1 MLMMNPK
8 RHKRMSAG
16 AMVAVLAGVGTAL
29 IAERA
34 EQSQSPAARTVA
46 DTLGNAAATAGGTG
60 KFYVALVVGLFAL
73 VFGVTAFIR
82 SQNTRS

>member
-16 AMVAVLAGVGTAL
+16 AMVAVLSGVGVAL
-29 IAERA
+29 VAERGERA
-34 EQSQSPAARTVA
+34 RSSAAQAVG
-46 DTLGNAAATAGGTG
+46 DTLSSAAATESGAGR
-60 KFYVALVVGLFAL
+60 FYVALAVGLLAL